1 MIIKIIKRSFGVIFG
16 LVCLGLITVTAAE
29 VLSFKVIYDA
39 GGIFL
44 GFLCI
49 ILLSLL
55 SSTFLSS
62 SFEIPKWKAYSMR
75 GGLFAVF
82 VFYCLILLNLLF
94 TSRHYLFEYAFT
106 SNITQHI
113 AIGTNFIPF
122 HTILNYI
129 KNSETFSP
137 TILNA
142 NLLGNL
148 LAFAPMG
155 CFLPVLFPKLKKYVS
170 FVYVLFFTILVIEL
184 AQFITNLGI
193 LDIDDMILNLT
204 GASIAFFLFRLP
216 FFQNLYQKLHW
227 I

>member
-1 MIIKIIKRSFGVIFG
+1 MIIKIVKRGFGIILG
-16 LVCLGLITVTAAE
+16 LVCLSLITVTAIE
-29 VLSFKVIYDA
+29 VLSFKIVYDA

-49 ILLSLL
+49 SLLSLL
-55 SSTFLSS
+55 SSAFLSS
-62 SFEIPKWKAYSMR
+62 TFELKKWKEYSMR
-75 GGLFAVF
+75 GGLLVVF

-94 TSRHYLFEYAFT
+94 TSRHFLFEYAFT
-106 SNITQHI
+106 SNITQRI

-155 CFLPVLFPKLKKYVS
+155 CFLPVLFPKLKKYLA
-170 FVYVLFFTILVIEL
+170 FLYVLFFTIVVVEL

-193 LDIDDMILNLT
+193 LDIDDLILNLA
-204 GASIAFFLFRLP
+204 GASIAFFIFRLP
-216 FFQNLYQKLHW
+216 LFQKLYQKLHW